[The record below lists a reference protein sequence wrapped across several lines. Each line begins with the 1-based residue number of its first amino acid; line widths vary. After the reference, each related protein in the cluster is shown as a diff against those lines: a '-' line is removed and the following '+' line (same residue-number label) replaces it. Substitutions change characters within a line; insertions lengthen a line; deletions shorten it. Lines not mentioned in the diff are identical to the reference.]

1 MDSRRRSAS
10 RGPRERNYDLI
21 VPAWLIWAIAAV
33 FLAVGELF
41 TPGLFF
47 LGPVALAAVAT
58 AVVALVG
65 VGVVAQLVVFIAG
78 SVATVAFL
86 RPIAK
91 RHLHMPAALRTGT
104 AALEGTKAVVLQR
117 VDVNGGRVR
126 IGGEEWS
133 ARAYMEDQVLE
144 PGTRVEVVKI
154 EGATALV
161 YE

>member
-1 MDSRRRSAS
+1 M
-10 RGPRERNYDLI
+10 
-21 VPAWLIWAIAAV
+21 PAWLIWALAAV
-33 FLAVGELF
+33 LLAVGEVF

-47 LGPVALAAVAT
+47 AGPVALAAVA
-58 AVVALVG
+58 AGVAAAAGL
-65 VGVVAQLVVFIAG
+65 GVVIQLLVFIAG
-78 SVATVAFL
+78 SVASVLFL
-86 RPIAK
+86 RPIA
-91 RHLHMPAALRTGT
+91 RAHLHMPAALRTGT
-104 AALEGTKAVVLQR
+104 AALEGAKAVVVQR

-144 PGTRVEVVKI
+144 PGARVEVVKI

>member
-1 MDSRRRSAS
+1 M
-10 RGPRERNYDLI
+10 
-21 VPAWLIWAIAAV
+21 PAWLIWALAAV
-33 FLAVGELF
+33 LLAIGEVF

-47 LGPVALAAVAT
+47 LGPVALAAVVAGVAA
-58 AVVALVG
+58 AVGL
-65 VGVVAQLVVFIAG
+65 GVVVQLSLFIAG
-78 SVATVAFL
+78 SLASLLVL
-86 RPIAK
+86 RPIA
-91 RHLHMPAALRTGT
+91 RAHLHMPAALRTGT
-104 AALEGTKAVVLQR
+104 AALEGAKAVVVQR

-144 PGTRVEVVKI
+144 PGARVEVVKI

>member
-1 MDSRRRSAS
+1 MPD
-10 RGPRERNYDLI
+10 
-21 VPAWLIWAIAAV
+21 WLIWAIAAV
-33 FLAVGELF
+33 LLCVGEIF
-41 TPGLFF
+41 TPGMFF
-47 LGPVALAAVAT
+47 LGPVALAALAA
-58 AVVALVG
+58 AVVALLD
-65 VGVVAQLVVFIAG
+65 VGVVGQLLAFVIG

-117 VDVNGGRVR
+117 VDVNAGRVR